1 MQTAEHRGNK
11 DSHEKSPSSSR
22 CLDLISSQ
30 FCLISADPPRGS
42 WNILIDKITQ
52 TFRQYTRRTV
62 VRRELGRTR
71 ANSRELRANSPSV
84 RQHRHSAE
92 LRRTFAGVRRTFAG
106 VRRSS
111 PGFARVRPYSAA
123 NWRTVR
129 QKIRSREENHP
140 PLTSSPRTGPPRTTF
155 ADGELQFAK
164 KHILDG
170 VHDRSPRTVVRQR
183 RTSSLGEIKF

>member
-1 MQTAEHRGNK
+1 MI
-11 DSHEKSPSSSR
+11 
-22 CLDLISSQ
+22 C
-30 FCLISADPPRGS
+30 GS
-42 WNILIDKITQ
+42 IPGELSFAANS
-52 TFRQYTRRTV
+52 
-62 VRRELGRTR
+62 RELGRTR

-111 PGFARVRPYSAA
+111 AEFARVRPSSPVLRRELA
-123 NWRTVR
+123 NG
-129 QKIRSREENHP
+129 SPENSFAGGKP
-140 PLTSSPRTGPPRTTF
+140 YTSNERSPRTGPPRTTF

-164 KHILDG
+164 EHILDG
-170 VHDRSPRTVVRQR
+170 VNDRSPRTVVRQR